1 MRMSTGSLGAA
12 STILVCATASG
23 AQVPAAEGVADSLT
37 NAAFAPALGIDLA
50 RFSRMAPG
58 VYARDVA
65 AGQGDSVRVGA
76 RLALHFRIRRLDGV
90 TVADVHTTGQ
100 SQPWF
105 PGRYLRGMEVGL
117 RGMRAGGRRQL
128 VVPAALA
135 YGASASPSIPANTP
149 LVIDLALGA
158 VR

>member
-1 MRMSTGSLGAA
+1 MILACAA
-12 STILVCATASG
+12 ASG
-23 AQVPAAEGVADSLT
+23 AQQPATEGLPDSLT
-37 NAAFAPALGIDLA
+37 NADFAPALGVDLA
-50 RFSRMAPG
+50 RFARLAPG

-65 AGQGDSVRVGA
+65 TGEGDSVRVGA

-90 TVADVHTTGQ
+90 TVADVHTDGQ
-100 SQPWF
+100 SQPWL

-135 YGASASPSIPANTP
+135 YGANAGPSLPANTP
-149 LVIDLALGA
+149 LVIDLALDA